1 MTVMNLEDEHT
12 FYSLSPS
19 EADLIDHVRESRTNY
34 LVPKL
39 IELQFRNKR
48 MPSEC
53 LEWPLLVRAHWFKVL
68 PESIKVAT
76 GIVDAGD
83 YKWEEI
89 KLEGSQYTF
98 RGKSYDY
105 MFVHSKV

>member
-1 MTVMNLEDEHT
+1 
-12 FYSLSPS
+12 
-19 EADLIDHVRESRTNY
+19 
-34 LVPKL
+34 
-39 IELQFRNKR
+39 

-98 RGKSYDY
+98 RGSLTITCLFTLKYEA
-105 MFVHSKV
+105 